1 MGGLWS
7 VGCWVSRIVH
17 GCGSKSLDPRSA
29 QRKLSPRTFNERKL
43 YAVALQLFTRTN
55 SFSEVDILNSS
66 SAKNSSSGPPKN
78 WLAIVRILIAIV
90 VVAAIGFT
98 IWNAVGELREKQFQF
113 SRINYLWWVAA
124 IACFIASMA
133 LSAIF
138 WHRLLGAM
146 DQQPTLRESMG
157 AFFISQLG
165 KYVPGKAMVVV
176 LRTDRIRSDRVTIG
190 PAIVSVF
197 IETLTW
203 VFTGSIIA
211 SVLLFFR
218 FENRVLQAIAVSMMV
233 VAGVLTAP
241 PVIRWFAHRLGH
253 VKGKKTGKVMLG
265 LTAKTM
271 APGWLLLSVGWCLSG
286 LSLWLVLNGLPDLT
300 VLPQDYW
307 LCLTCVTLAGTAG
320 FVSLLPGGLGVR
332 ELVMIPL
339 LSTRFD
345 SAVVVVAVV
354 AIRMVWLVSE
364 LFSAAVAH
372 VETKWRGV
380 G

>member
-1 MGGLWS
+1 
-7 VGCWVSRIVH
+7 
-17 GCGSKSLDPRSA
+17 
-29 QRKLSPRTFNERKL
+29 
-43 YAVALQLFTRTN
+43 
-55 SFSEVDILNSS
+55 
-66 SAKNSSSGPPKN
+66 
-78 WLAIVRILIAIV
+78 LIAIV
-90 VVAAIGFT
+90 VIAAIGFT
-98 IWNAVGELREKQFQF
+98 VWNAVGQLREKQFQF
-113 SRINYLWWVAA
+113 SRINYLWWAAA
-124 IACFIASMA
+124 ILCFIASMS

-138 WHRLLGAM
+138 WHRLLYAM
-146 DQQPTLRESMG
+146 NQQPTLKESMG

-218 FENRVLQAIAVSMMV
+218 FENRVLQAIAVSMMI

-286 LSLWLVLNGLPDLT
+286 LSLWLVLKGLPDLT

-364 LFSAAVAH
+364 LFSAAVAR
-372 VETKWRGV
+372 VETKRQAV

>member
-1 MGGLWS
+1 MG
-7 VGCWVSRIVH
+7 I
-17 GCGSKSLDPRSA
+17 A
-29 QRKLSPRTFNERKL
+29 
-43 YAVALQLFTRTN
+43 
-55 SFSEVDILNSS
+55 
-66 SAKNSSSGPPKN
+66 
-78 WLAIVRILIAIV
+78 RILIAV
-90 VVAAIGFT
+90 VVAIAIGYT
-98 IWNAVGELREKQFQF
+98 IWNAVGQLREQQFQF
-113 SRINYLWWVAA
+113 SQINYLWWVAA
-124 IACFIASMA
+124 IACVIAGMT

-138 WHRLLGAM
+138 WHRLLVAM
-146 DQQPTLRESMG
+146 DQQPKLKESIG

-203 VFTGSIIA
+203 LFTGSIIA
-211 SVLLFFR
+211 SVLLFFW
-218 FENRVLQAIAVSMMV
+218 FENRVLQVIAVSMMV

-265 LTAKTM
+265 LTVRQM
-271 APGWLLLSVGWCLSG
+271 APGWLLLSLGWCLSG
-286 LSLWLVLNGLPDLT
+286 LSLWLVLKGLPDL
-300 VLPQDYW
+300 VVSPQDYW
-307 LCLTCVTLAGTAG
+307 LCLACVTLAATAG

-345 SAVVVVAVV
+345 PAVVVVAVV
-354 AIRMVWLVSE
+354 AIRMVWLISE
-364 LFSAAVAH
+364 LFSAAVAQAD
-372 VETKWRGV
+372 TKRRGV